1 MMRLLWIS
9 IVISVLVLSGCNL
22 WNAPQ
27 RPTWTQATAPEH
39 FERLMWKAI
48 HEKDWREVDRHLA
61 PAFVG
66 SGQRGE
72 TLDHAGWIEYWKKA
86 QIQDFSM
93 GEFTTQPAGTDMVAT
108 YVLHLNSAEPSQGI
122 SGKGLRIVSVWQ
134 ELKAGWVLT
143 SQSATPIL

>member
-1 MMRLLWIS
+1 MRLLLIS
-9 IVISVLVLSGCNL
+9 IVIGALLSGCNA

-27 RPTWTQATAPEH
+27 RPTWIQATAPEH
-39 FERLMWKAI
+39 FERLLWKAI

-66 SGQRGE
+66 SGPRGE
-72 TLDHAGWIEYWKKA
+72 TLDHTSWIEYWKKA
-86 QIQDFSM
+86 RMQDFSI
-93 GEFTTQPAGTDMVAT
+93 GEFTTQSNGADMVAT
-108 YVLHLNSAEPSQGI
+108 YVLHLNSTESGQGF
-122 SGKGLRIVSVWQ
+122 SAKGLRIVSVWQ

>member
-1 MMRLLWIS
+1 MRLIFIS
-9 IVISVLVLSGCNL
+9 TVIIVLVVSGCNA

-27 RPTWTQATAPEH
+27 HPTWTQATAPEH

-66 SGQRGE
+66 SGPRGE
-72 TLDHAGWIEYWKKA
+72 TLDHSSWIDYWKKA

-93 GEFTTQPAGTDMVAT
+93 GEFITQPGGTDMVAT
-108 YVLHLNSAEPSQGI
+108 YVLHLSGAEAI
-122 SGKGLRIVSVWQ
+122 AGKGLRIVSVWQ